1 MDRYSYFNESMTS
14 LDNIIDVFHEETPSQ
29 TDLLKRVLK
38 YAVYMKMAETDT
50 SAASAAEASGEEE
63 HADE

>member
-29 TDLLKRVLK
+29 TDLLKRILK

-50 SAASAAEASGEEE
+50 SVASTAEASGEEE